1 MRTTINLPEELV
13 HDALVASHCKTK
25 TKLFK
30 MALENIIQKHRIA
43 KIKKFSGKIDLK
55 IDLDTLRK
63 RK

>member
-1 MRTTINLPEELV
+1 MRTTINLPEELINQ
-13 HDALVASHCKTK
+13 ALTDNHCKTK

-30 MALENIIQKHRIA
+30 MALENIIQKHRVA

-55 IDLDTLRK
+55 IDLDTLRQ